1 MSLGWAVIRHNKA
14 SNTLV
19 LGFTNLVNS
28 QVSKTLQ
35 HFDVL
40 GICISISVH
49 LNKAW
54 GCVCVHIGV
63 GFGVACSDTMAIPE
77 PVKRNS
83 NSAVPLFCMCTTSG
97 TLLADYRFFVCR
109 TKSGT
114 LLADELHAF
123 CVYIVFIYSYG
134 WITHGFLRDPR
145 HIP

>member
-1 MSLGWAVIRHNKA
+1 MGLCLSGGVVADIIRRQIRF
-14 SNTLV
+14 V

-97 TLLADYRFFVCR
+97 TLLAD
-109 TKSGT
+109 
-114 LLADELHAF
+114 ELHAF